1 MLSQDGKDL
10 QTQLARIK
18 ETIEN
23 LLGKDTSLTKRI
35 STLIP

>member
-23 LLGKDTSLTKRI
+23 LLERDTSLTKIIR
-35 STLIP
+35 TFIP